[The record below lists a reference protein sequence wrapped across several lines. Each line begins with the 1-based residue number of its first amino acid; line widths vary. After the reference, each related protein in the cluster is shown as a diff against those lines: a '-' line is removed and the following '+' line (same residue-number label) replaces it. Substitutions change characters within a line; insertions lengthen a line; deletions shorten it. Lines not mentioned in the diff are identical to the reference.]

1 MALPRDSQRTK
12 VYKAEDSALIPLRR
26 PLDGIDEAIELAHR
40 TMLRAGIRSRYGY
53 AANSVSWPVNI
64 TASKGGRSWGGRES
78 IALGKHAGFTDHIL
92 LHELA
97 HTIHARIT
105 AMVKR
110 QLRFGKNLYGTRTI
124 ELAGGAAHGWQFCQ
138 VYLDLVWF
146 GMGRDAYEALKAS
159 FKRDKVKWHKP
170 KELTPEQRQQLA
182 ARLRS
187 IRTTA
192 PVIDDQDWPVP
203 NEWTWQWKQKSQ

>member
-1 MALPRDSQRTK
+1 M
-12 VYKAEDSALIPLRR
+12 
-26 PLDGIDEAIELAHR
+26 
-40 TMLRAGIRSRYGY
+40 
-53 AANSVSWPVNI
+53 
-64 TASKGGRSWGGRES
+64 
-78 IALGKHAGFTDHIL
+78 
-92 LHELA
+92 
-97 HTIHARIT
+97 
-105 AMVKR
+105 
-110 QLRFGKNLYGTRTI
+110 
-124 ELAGGAAHGWQFCQ
+124 
-138 VYLDLVWF
+138 WF